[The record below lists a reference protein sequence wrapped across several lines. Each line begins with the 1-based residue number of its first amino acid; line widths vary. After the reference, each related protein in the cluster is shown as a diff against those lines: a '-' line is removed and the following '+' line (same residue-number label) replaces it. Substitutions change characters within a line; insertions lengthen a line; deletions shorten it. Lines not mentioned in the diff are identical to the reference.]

1 VNLLRTFLDSAERR
15 GDRTAIVA
23 SDGAVATYGELTR
36 RSATLAAA
44 WRQRGLGCGDR
55 VLLAMPLAI
64 DLYVGLIALWRI
76 GAVAVFPEPALG
88 LRGLRHAARVTKPR
102 ALLTDGRFRAL
113 RYAVPEL
120 WRIPLSLGP
129 HERGSAPD
137 AVAAVDLDHPALISF
152 TSGSTGLPKA
162 MVRSHGMLGRQN
174 AYVCELLA
182 PRHDDATDLVAFPV
196 FVLANLGLGTTS
208 VLPNWNLRRHDAAD
222 PAGIAAVIARHKVT
236 RALVPP
242 SICEKLAAGPPVTL
256 DTVFTGGGPVFPH
269 LLERLIEWMPST
281 EIVTVYGSTEA
292 EPIAHLR
299 AADIS
304 AADWRSMREG
314 GGLLAGATMA
324 AAQVRIRG
332 DEIVVTGDHVNKGY
346 LDPRDDRTTKV
357 TIDDH
362 IWHRTGDAGRLDAA
376 GRLWLLGRADG
387 SVGGLFPFCVEA
399 AAQYWPGVSR
409 CALIG
414 LEGRPILAIEGDPRQ
429 SETWTSRAAEI
440 GKIAVVPVPAIPL
453 DRRHRS
459 KVDYPSLR
467 KLLANTR

>member
-23 SDGAVATYGELTR
+23 SDGAVATYGELIR
-36 RSATLAAA
+36 RSSALAAA
-44 WRQRGLGCGDR
+44 WRRRGLACGDQ
-55 VLLAMPLAI
+55 VLLAMPLTI

-88 LRGLRHAARVTKPR
+88 LRGLRHAARVTKPS
-102 ALLTDGRFRAL
+102 ALLTGGRFRAL

-120 WRIPLSLGP
+120 WRVPLSLGP
-129 HERGSAPD
+129 SERGSAPD
-137 AVAAVDLDHPALISF
+137 AVTAVDPDHPALISF

-182 PRHDDATDLVAFPV
+182 PRRSDETDLVAFPV
-196 FVLANLGLGTTS
+196 FVLANLGTGTTS
-208 VLPNWNLRRHDAAD
+208 VLPDWNLRRHDAAN
-222 PAGIAAVIARHKVT
+222 PAGIAALIARHKVT
-236 RALVPP
+236 RALIPP
-242 SICEKLAAGPPVTL
+242 SICQKLAAGPPLAL

-269 LLERLIEWMPST
+269 LLERMSERMPST

-299 AADIS
+299 AADVS

-314 GGLLAGATMA
+314 GGLLAGAPIA
-324 AAQVRIRG
+324 AAQVKIRE

-346 LDPRDDRTTKV
+346 LDPSDDRTTKL
-357 TIDDH
+357 TINGH
-362 IWHRTGDAGRLDAA
+362 IWHRTGDAGRIDAA

-387 SVGGLFPFCVEA
+387 VVAGLFPFCVEA
-399 AAQYWPGVSR
+399 AAQYWPGVAR

-414 LEGRPILAIEGDPRQ
+414 LERRPTLAIEGDARQ
-429 SETWTSRAAEI
+429 LGAWRSQAAGI
-440 GKIAVVPVPAIPL
+440 GDIAVVPVAAIPL
-453 DRRHRS
+453 DRRHGS
-459 KVDYPSLR
+459 KVDYPALR
-467 KLLANTR
+467 RILGNTR